1 MYSVEL
7 MPQAVKALKKLPK
20 PTAKKIVGKIT
31 MLESG
36 LAGDI
41 KKLANFQ
48 PAYRLR
54 VRLSV
59 GDYRVLFEI
68 EGKRIMIYH
77 VKHRKDSYA
86 KYS

>member
-54 VRLSV
+54 V

-77 VKHRKDSYA
+77 VKHRRDSYA